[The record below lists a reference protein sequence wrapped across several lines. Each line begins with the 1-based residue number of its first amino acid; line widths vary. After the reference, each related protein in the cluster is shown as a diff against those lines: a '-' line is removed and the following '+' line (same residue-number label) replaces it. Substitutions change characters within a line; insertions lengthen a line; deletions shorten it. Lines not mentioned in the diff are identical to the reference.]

1 MKLSELARRT
11 EVSPASIK
19 YYLRLGVLNPGLK
32 RNATTATYTEAHVHR
47 LALITWLRRELDLPL
62 AAITDLTSAIDDETV
77 SNLEL
82 MGLCQRTAN
91 HPGVA
96 DTVGTDAADPP
107 VSDTRSSSEQPPRGD
122 ADDSDA
128 AVRSAL
134 AALDWPDV
142 SPTSRTAVATALAD
156 LAAAGYTV
164 DADTVLLHARALEE
178 IARTNTLP
186 ISDDLT
192 RDEIA
197 LAVIRGITLHNRL
210 LVSMSG
216 LVHAA
221 MSAQARRQGG

>member
-19 YYLRLGVLNPGLK
+19 YYLRLGVLTPGQK

-62 AAITDLTSAIDDETV
+62 AVITELTSAIDDETV

-82 MGLCQRTAN
+82 MGLCQRTAS
-91 HPGVA
+91 HPGVP
-96 DTVGTDAADPP
+96 DTVGTEAADPP

-122 ADDSDA
+122 ADDGDA

-142 SPTSRTAVATALAD
+142 SPTARTAVAAALAD

>member
-19 YYLRLGVLNPGLK
+19 YYLRLGVLHPGHK

-47 LALITWLRRELDLPL
+47 LALIAWLRRELDLPL
-62 AAITDLTSAIDDETV
+62 TAITELTSAIDDETV

-82 MGLCQRTAN
+82 MGLCQRTAS

-107 VSDTRSSSEQPPRGD
+107 VSDTRSRSEQPPRGEVDDCD
-122 ADDSDA
+122 AP
-128 AVRSAL
+128 VRSAL

-142 SPTSRTAVATALAD
+142 SPTARTAVAAALAD

-178 IARTNTLP
+178 IARANTLP